1 MNKEKDLDTLQGT
14 WSSEAGQITITGEQA
29 TAEKGSMAMMWR
41 ADRQQW
47 VIATEPLPAFI
58 NINTTDSITVTWP
71 QYGDTPEKK
80 AAYYKG

>member
-1 MNKEKDLDTLQGT
+1 MNKEKDLNTLQGT
-14 WSSEAGQITITGEQA
+14 WTGEAGQITITGEQA
-29 TAEKGSMAMMWR
+29 TSEKCSMALMWR

-47 VIATEPLPAFI
+47 ELGTNPLPAAI

-71 QYGDTPEKK
+71 QYGDAPEKK

>member
-1 MNKEKDLDTLQGT
+1 
-14 WSSEAGQITITGEQA
+14 
-29 TAEKGSMAMMWR
+29 MAMMWR